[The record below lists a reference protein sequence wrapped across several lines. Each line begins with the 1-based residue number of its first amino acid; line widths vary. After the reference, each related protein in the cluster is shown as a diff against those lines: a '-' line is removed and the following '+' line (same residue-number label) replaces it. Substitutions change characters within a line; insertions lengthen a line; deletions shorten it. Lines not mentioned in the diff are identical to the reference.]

1 MERKIKK
8 QRNKDIKAEK
18 DKRDQ
23 RRIKEYHLKEKK
35 RRNKDVKAKKLRLNN
50 EQNIICKENIKKS
63 RNKERTKERK
73 KHTKKQRKRCY
84 RDVELEYY
92 RERKKNKQ

>member
-1 MERKIKK
+1 MNRISSGTKDKETKK
-8 QRNKDIKAEK
+8 QRHKSGKRQERSTTNK
-18 DKRDQ
+18 
-23 RRIKEYHLKEKK
+23 RISSERKEKK
-35 RRNKDVKAKKLRLNN
+35 KQRCKSKKAKKLRLNN

-84 RDVELEYY
+84 RDVQLEY
-92 RERKKNKQ
+92 